1 LTPALHPRILRR
13 HLIPRPEAD
22 FSRVSKRIPTSTVRR
37 LSLYL
42 RHLEEEDEAGRETLS
57 SKELAQAAGTTP
69 AQVRKDLSVFG
80 SFGVRG
86 LGYAVRDLH
95 SALQKILGLDRK
107 WSVALV
113 GAGKVGGALFSYQTF
128 RNRGFRIRA
137 VFDIDPDKVGD
148 DWNGVVVRDVADIP
162 AVVREQGIEMAILA
176 VPPDSAQEVA
186 NELMAAGVGAILN
199 FAPVKLEALER
210 VLLRNVDMTMELEG
224 LAFGLRRGSVAGAA
238 SRRLSSS

>member
-1 LTPALHPRILRR
+1 MTRRHRPRILRR
-13 HLIPRPEAD
+13 PLIHPPEAD
-22 FSRVSKRIPTSTVRR
+22 TTEVSKRIPISTVRR

-42 RHLEEEDEAGRETLS
+42 RHLEEEEEAGRETLS

-95 SALQKILGLDRK
+95 SALQKILGLDRE

-137 VFDIDPDKVGD
+137 VFDVDPEKVGD
-148 DWNGVVVRDVADIP
+148 DWNGVVVRDVGDIP
-162 AVVREQGIEMAILA
+162 SVVPNREIEMAILA
-176 VPPDSAQEVA
+176 VPPGAAQGVA
-186 NELMAAGVGAILN
+186 DALVEAGVGAILN
-199 FAPVKLEALER
+199 FAPVKLEAPES
-210 VLLRNVDMTMELEG
+210 VLLRNVDMTLELEG
-224 LAFGLRRGSVAGAA
+224 LAFGLRRGSVASPE